1 MGSSARASRIKKNN
15 SALKKRVFGPVEQAR
30 NERLSAKLLALAKA
44 PKEEKMDVEQ
54 EGGLHFLKAS
64 KGLNRADEASCAD
77 SKEAAKEDEAVA
89 DVDMDA
95 STKKT
100 RSKREVKRL
109 QEARAQRQEKKS
121 RKRARNQVSFPSKKK
136 GGKR

>member
-44 PKEEKMDVEQ
+44 PKEERMDVEQ
-54 EGGLHFLKAS
+54 E
-64 KGLNRADEASCAD
+64 D
-77 SKEAAKEDEAVA
+77 SKEAAKKNEAVA

-109 QEARAQRQEKKS
+109 QEARAQRQERKS
-121 RKRARNQVSFPSKKK
+121 RKKARNQVAFPSKKK

>member
-1 MGSSARASRIKKNN
+1 MGSSSRASRTKKNN
-15 SALKKRVFGPVEQAR
+15 SVLKKRVFGPVEQAR

-54 EGGLHFLKAS
+54 EG
-64 KGLNRADEASCAD
+64 
-77 SKEAAKEDEAVA
+77 SKEVAKENEAVA

-95 STKKT
+95 STKPT

-121 RKRARNQVSFPSKKK
+121 RKRARNQVAFPKKK
-136 GGKR
+136 KPGKR